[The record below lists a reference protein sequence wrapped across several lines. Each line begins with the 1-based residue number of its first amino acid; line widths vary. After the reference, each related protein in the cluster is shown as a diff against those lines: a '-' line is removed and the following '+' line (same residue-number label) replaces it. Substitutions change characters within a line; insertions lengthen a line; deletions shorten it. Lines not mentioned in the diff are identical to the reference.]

1 LWNIGFVQGDT
12 VVWPDAPMLDG
23 VTQTLIR
30 EALDQASSPQRIEAV
45 CLSDL
50 SRFDGAFLCNS
61 ATPAAAIAAI
71 DNHVFTGATD
81 AVQQLNAL
89 WRSQPRQKI

>member
-1 LWNIGFVQGDT
+1 
-12 VVWPDAPMLDG
+12 MLDG

-30 EALDQASSPQRIEAV
+30 GALDRAGSPQRTETV
-45 CLSDL
+45 RLSDL
-50 SRFDGAFLCNS
+50 PRFDGAFACNS
-61 ATPAAAIAAI
+61 ATPAAEIAAI

-81 AVQQLNAL
+81 AVQHLNAL